1 MIQFLNFSDFNSNAD
16 GFQPSNF
23 ERILAI
29 LSGGGQQSSETE
41 TSQRRILTSVS
52 RPGLSL
58 GSLGTTLQQPSSEV
72 ISSQGSLLPPQPSFA
87 PRILSLPD
95 ASDSQDDAFLFRPV
109 IEELH
114 SVSKP
119 PVPIEIPRSSEPQ
132 RQQTTITI
140 KDVSNNITPGDDTI
154 DDDDIDSLPISTVI
168 PAIISAMN
176 DKTTSPRQQ
185 SSLISLLS
193 DMVELQSERQQKNAN
208 NANVGNAAKNSQ
220 RVQGMYINEELKMN
234 KTMFVSFSVVSIS
247 VRLRGRRTGDCA

>member
-1 MIQFLNFSDFNSNAD
+1 M
-16 GFQPSNF
+16 
-23 ERILAI
+23 
-29 LSGGGQQSSETE
+29 
-41 TSQRRILTSVS
+41 
-52 RPGLSL
+52 
-58 GSLGTTLQQPSSEV
+58 
-72 ISSQGSLLPPQPSFA
+72 
-87 PRILSLPD
+87 
-95 ASDSQDDAFLFRPV
+95 

-132 RQQTTITI
+132 RQQTTITL

-220 RVQGMYINEELKMN
+220 SVQGMNFNEELKMN
-234 KTMFVSFSVVSIS
+234 KTMFVSFSAVSIS
-247 VRLRGRRTGDCA
+247 VRLRGRRTGDSA